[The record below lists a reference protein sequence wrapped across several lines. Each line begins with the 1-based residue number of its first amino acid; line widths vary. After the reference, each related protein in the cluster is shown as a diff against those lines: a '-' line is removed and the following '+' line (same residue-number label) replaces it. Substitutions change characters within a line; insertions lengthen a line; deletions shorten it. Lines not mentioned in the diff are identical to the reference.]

1 MSSQEKAQNRG
12 ARDSS
17 LKMNPF
23 WKGGEWGT
31 DGMKAGGKAYLLCQK
46 VCFELGQPRSQA
58 EESELYPTDSQG
70 ISSEETNDRMKL
82 MFTWI
87 FWND

>member
-1 MSSQEKAQNRG
+1 
-12 ARDSS
+12 
-17 LKMNPF
+17 MNPF
-23 WKGGEWGT
+23 WEGGEWGT

-70 ISSEETNDRMKL
+70 RN
-82 MFTWI
+82 
-87 FWND
+87 

>member
-1 MSSQEKAQNRG
+1 MSSQEKAQDREG

-17 LKMNPF
+17 LKMNPL
-23 WKGGEWGT
+23 WEVGEWGT

-58 EESELYPTDSQG
+58 EESEFYPTDSQG
-70 ISSEETNDRMKL
+70 RN
-82 MFTWI
+82 
-87 FWND
+87 